1 MMRSFESNAPV
12 GTRTAQRLTE
22 VHSSTPVIRE
32 SPRPLP
38 YGLGGTTW

>member
-1 MMRSFESNAPV
+1 MMRSFGSNALV
-12 GTRTAQRLTE
+12 VTRTAQRLSE